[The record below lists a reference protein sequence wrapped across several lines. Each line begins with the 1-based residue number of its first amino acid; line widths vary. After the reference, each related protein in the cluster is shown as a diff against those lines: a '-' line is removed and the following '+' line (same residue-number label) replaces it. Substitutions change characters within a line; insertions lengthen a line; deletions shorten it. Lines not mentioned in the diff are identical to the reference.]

1 MQHLQPFSL
10 FESTGTLTEEQERFI
25 KRFTRGSWSVN
36 PQTGLV
42 DVQGSFDWNDSTR
55 TSLPDIR
62 FGRVTGYFQIC
73 DHLVTTL
80 AGAPQTVGEDFY
92 CMTNQLT
99 SLAGA
104 PQTVEGSF
112 WCDNNQLTSLAG
124 APQTVGGNFYCDRN
138 HLTSL
143 KGAPQKI
150 EKDFHC
156 HINDLVTLQGGP
168 VIVGGAFVCTDNN
181 LTSLEGAPLQTVSFH
196 CKYFSIEDGEW
207 NPVGWFGVLTG
218 GSSNA
223 RKLMATLPFANPQYW
238 LELYRSNRQEFNQLW
253 LGYRQIPGIEKSPLF
268 RRIEQ
273 ALPGRAQS
281 NLDDLEMLGDFT

>member
-10 FESTGTLTEEQERFI
+10 FESTGTLTDEQERFI

-80 AGAPQTVGEDFY
+80 AGAPQTVGKYFNCSY
-92 CMTNQLT
+92 NRLKN
-99 SLAGA
+99 L
-104 PQTVEGSF
+104 V
-112 WCDNNQLTSLAG
+112 G

-181 LTSLEGAPLQTVSFH
+181 LTSLEGAPLQTKSFH

-207 NPVGWFGVLTG
+207 NPVGWSGVLTG

-253 LGYRQIPGIEKSPLF
+253 LGYRQIPGIDKSPLF

-273 ALPGRAQS
+273 ALPGRVQS